1 MPIDMKT
8 RAAIIVAALAVLAG
22 CGQTET
28 IYPTR
33 RDGDTRPTWSNEEPQ
48 ETVFGPGGLTLFG
61 GPSQKDKDAASA
73 GIGVNAFLWRASL
86 DTIGFMPLTSA
97 DPFGGVIITDWYQP
111 PETPNERFKL
121 SVFIL
126 DRTLR
131 ADGVRVSV
139 FRQMRK
145 GPGEWADAAVDKK
158 TATDMENA
166 ILTRA
171 REMRSAAKAA
181 QAK

>member
-1 MPIDMKT
+1 MAISKKT
-8 RAAIIVAALAVLAG
+8 VLAFAALATLAA
-22 CGQTET
+22 CGRTET
-28 IYPTR
+28 NYPTR
-33 RDGDTRPTWSNEEPQ
+33 RDGETKPTWSNEGPQ
-48 ETVFGPGGLTLFG
+48 DTVFGPGGLTLFG
-61 GPSQKDKDAASA
+61 DGNKKKDDEGGA
-73 GIGVNAFLWRASL
+73 GIGVNSFLWRATL
-86 DTIGFMPLTSA
+86 DTVSFMPLSSA

-111 PETPNERFKL
+111 PESPTERFKM

-139 FRQMRK
+139 FRQVQTSV
-145 GPGEWADAAVDKK
+145 GEWMDAPVDQK

-181 QAK
+181 KG

>member
-1 MPIDMKT
+1 MSAVD
-8 RAAIIVAALAVLAG
+8 VAA
-22 CGQTET
+22 
-28 IYPTR
+28 
-33 RDGDTRPTWSNEEPQ
+33 D
-48 ETVFGPGGLTLFG
+48 
-61 GPSQKDKDAASA
+61 DAASLIAASDGLVICAGA

-111 PETPNERFKL
+111 PETPDERFKL

-139 FRQMRK
+139 FRQLRK

>member
-1 MPIDMKT
+1 ID
-8 RAAIIVAALAVLAG
+8 ADAG
-22 CGQTET
+22 
-28 IYPTR
+28 
-33 RDGDTRPTWSNEEPQ
+33 
-48 ETVFGPGGLTLFG
+48 
-61 GPSQKDKDAASA
+61 A